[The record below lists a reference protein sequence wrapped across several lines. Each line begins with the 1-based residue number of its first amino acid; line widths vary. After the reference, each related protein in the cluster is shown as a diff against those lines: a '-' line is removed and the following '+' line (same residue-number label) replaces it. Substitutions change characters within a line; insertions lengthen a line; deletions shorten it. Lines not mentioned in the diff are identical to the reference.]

1 MLKSTA
7 NLDVQHVPYKGGA
20 EAITALITGEAAF
33 MVVNVELVLTQV
45 RGGKARA
52 LAVTGNHRLAILP
65 DVPTLRE
72 AGFAGAEVTTWFGLF
87 APAGTPKAIVD
98 RLQRD
103 SATSLQTLKQR
114 FAAQGDEF
122 VGSTPKEFAVWVRA
136 EHGKW
141 GKVIKDFGV
150 KIE

>member
-33 MVVNVELVLTQV
+33 MVVNVELVLPQV

-72 AGFAGAEVTTWFGLF
+72 VGFAGAEVTTWFGLF

-103 SATSLQTLKQR
+103 SATSLQTLKER
-114 FAAQGDEF
+114 FAAQGDEI
-122 VGSTPKEFAVWVRA
+122 VGSTPEEFAVWVRA